1 MSGNVAD
8 APNGPSQRSG
18 EGAIVA
24 DYQMTLVDRQ
34 RIARGT
40 MTFWFDT
47 NGTDYDFRAGQHADF
62 AFLRPSVVDE
72 SDNLRTFSLANSPHD
87 KGLVMIAMRMRES
100 SFKTGL
106 MSAALGTKFRVSRPR
121 GSFTLHKDFARP
133 AVFLAGGIGITPVRS
148 ILDWAAQERT
158 PHKLYLFYSNRE
170 AVDAAFL
177 EELEALTMQ
186 NSRFTLIPTIT
197 RLTYSAWRFEV
208 GHINRQLLS
217 RYLTGLNSPV
227 FYIAGPSG
235 MVTSM
240 TDLLRSLDVSEDDL
254 RTEEFGDYTATE
266 NHVQTNQ
273 FSKS

>member
-1 MSGNVAD
+1 MPPMPITGSDNAQ
-8 APNGPSQRSG
+8 AK
-18 EGAIVA
+18 EKIMA

-47 NGTDYDFRAGQHADF
+47 NGSDYDFRAGQHADF
-62 AFLRPSVVDE
+62 AFLRPSIGDE

-87 KGLVMIAMRMRES
+87 KGLVMIAMRMRET
-100 SFKTGL
+100 SFKTAL

-121 GSFTLHKDFARP
+121 GSFTLHKDPARP
-133 AVFLAGGIGITPVRS
+133 AIFLAGGIGITPVRS
-148 ILDWAAQERT
+148 ILDWAAQERM
-158 PHKLYLFYSNRE
+158 PHHLYLFYSNRE

-186 NSRFTLIPTIT
+186 HPRFSLIPTIT
-197 RLTYSAWRFEV
+197 RLTYSAWRYEV

-217 RYLTGLNSPV
+217 RYLTGLDRPI

-235 MVTSM
+235 MVTAM
-240 TDLLRSLDVSEDDL
+240 TGLLRSMDVSDDDI
-254 RTEEFGDYTATE
+254 RTEEFGNYKVTE

-273 FSKS
+273 ISKS

>member
-1 MSGNVAD
+1 M
-8 APNGPSQRSG
+8 
-18 EGAIVA
+18 A

-47 NGTDYDFRAGQHADF
+47 NGSDYDFRAGQHADF
-62 AFLRPSVVDE
+62 AFMHAPVGDE
-72 SDNLRTFSLANSPHD
+72 SDNARTFSLANSPYD
-87 KGLVMIAMRMRES
+87 AGLVMIAMRMRETG
-100 SFKTGL
+100 FKTAL

-148 ILDWAAQERT
+148 ILDWAAQERL

-177 EELEALTMQ
+177 EELQALAVR
-186 NSRFTLIPTIT
+186 NPRFTLIPTVT
-197 RLTYSAWRFEV
+197 QLTYSAWPYET
-208 GHINRQLLS
+208 GHINRGMLS
-217 RYLTGLNSPV
+217 RHLIGVNKPV

-235 MVTSM
+235 MVTAM
-240 TDLLRSLDVSEDDL
+240 TDLLRSSEVSDDDI
-254 RTEEFGDYTATE
+254 RTEEFGDYKAAE
-266 NHVQTNQ
+266 NPVHTNQ
-273 FSKS
+273 ISRS

>member
-1 MSGNVAD
+1 MPLTGSDD
-8 APNGPSQRSG
+8 AQAK
-18 EGAIVA
+18 EKIVA

-47 NGTDYDFRAGQHADF
+47 NGSDYDFRAGQHADF
-62 AFLRPSVVDE
+62 AFLRPSAGDE
-72 SDNLRTFSLANSPHD
+72 SDNLRTSSLANSPHD
-87 KGLVMIAMRMRES
+87 KGLVMIAMRMRET
-100 SFKTGL
+100 SFKTAL

-121 GSFTLHKDFARP
+121 GSFTLHKDSAKP

-148 ILDWAAQERT
+148 ILDWAAQERM
-158 PHKLYLFYSNRE
+158 PHNLYLFYSNRE

-186 NSRFTLIPTIT
+186 HPRFTLIPTIT
-197 RLTYSAWRFEV
+197 RLTYSAWRYEV

-217 RYLTGLNSPV
+217 RYLTGLNRPV
-227 FYIAGPSG
+227 FYVAGPSG

-240 TDLLRSLDVSEDDL
+240 TDLLRSLDVSEDDI
-254 RTEEFGDYTATE
+254 RTEEFGDYTPTG
-266 NHVQTNQ
+266 NPVQTNQ
-273 FSKS
+273 ISKS

>member
-1 MSGNVAD
+1 MPPMPITGRGKA
-8 APNGPSQRSG
+8 Q
-18 EGAIVA
+18 EKEEIVA
-24 DYQMTLVDRQ
+24 NYQMTLVDRQ

-47 NGTDYDFRAGQHADF
+47 NGSDFDFRAGQHADF
-62 AFLRPSVVDE
+62 AFLHPSVGDE

-87 KGLVMIAMRMRES
+87 KGLVMIAMRMRETG
-100 SFKTGL
+100 FKTAL

-148 ILDWAAQERT
+148 ILDWAVQERM

-186 NSRFTLIPTIT
+186 NPRFTLIPTIT
-197 RLTYSAWRFEV
+197 RLTYSAWRYEV
-208 GHINRQLLS
+208 GHINPQLLS
-217 RYLTGLNSPV
+217 RCLTGLNRPV

-240 TDLLRSLDVSEDDL
+240 TDLLRSLDVSEDDI
-254 RTEEFGDYTATE
+254 RTEEFGDYRATK
-266 NHVQTNQ
+266 NPVQTNRI
-273 FSKS
+273 SKS